1 MRYPLRAV
9 ILKKFKELPE
19 LTDIEPDWSLSPGE
33 VLLEVEMSGL
43 CYRDLL
49 TVDGYFP
56 RTKLPIILGHEI
68 AGKVLRVGDGVISFK
83 PGDRV
88 ASLTYIP
95 CGKCRY
101 CKSGNENLCK
111 QRLTFGEDING
122 SFAQMVKV
130 HERSLV
136 KIPDKVTPE
145 GAAMAACVTGMVLH
159 AFRHVARIKE
169 GESVLITGAGGGVG
183 IHAVQVAKAFGC
195 RVIAATS
202 SEEKLKHILDAG
214 ADEVLLSD
222 DKMVENVKRLT
233 DNEGVD
239 VVLEAVGQPTFDK
252 SLRCLAWGGRMVVVG
267 NVTVSSVEVPLGL
280 IILKANSIAG
290 TIAATKRDLEDALRL
305 TAEGKVKPVVT
316 VYPLEKVYDAMEKMR
331 RKESIGRILLK
342 P

>member
-1 MRYPLRAV
+1 MRAV
-9 ILKKFKELPE
+9 FLKKFKEPPE
-19 LTDIEPDWSLSPGE
+19 IVDFEPDWSLSIGE

-49 TVDGYFP
+49 TVEGYFP
-56 RTKLPIILGHEI
+56 RTRLPIILGHEI
-68 AGKVLRVGDGVISFK
+68 AGKVIAIGEGVTGFK

-101 CKSGNENLCK
+101 CESGNENLCK

-122 SFAQMVKV
+122 SFANIVKT
-130 HERSLV
+130 HERSLIKV
-136 KIPDKVTPE
+136 PDSVTPE
-145 GAAMAACVTGMVLH
+145 GAAIAACVTGMLLR
-159 AFRHVARIKE
+159 ALKHVARVKQ

-183 IHAVQVAKAFGC
+183 IHAVQLAKVLGC
-195 RVIAATS
+195 RVLAATS
-202 SEEKLKHILDAG
+202 SREKVKRISDAG

-222 DKMVENVKRLT
+222 DMMVDEVKQLT
-233 DNEGVD
+233 GGDGVD
-239 VVLEAVGQPTFDK
+239 VVLEAVGQPTFGK

-290 TIAATKRDLEDALRL
+290 TIAATKNDLEEALRL
-305 TAEGKVKPVVT
+305 TAEGKLKPIIT
-316 VYPLEKVYDAMEKMR
+316 VYPLEKIHDAMERMR
-331 RKESIGRILLK
+331 QKESVGRILLK

>member
-1 MRYPLRAV
+1 MRAV
-9 ILKKFKELPE
+9 LLKKFKELPE
-19 LTDIEPDWSLSPGE
+19 LTDLELDPSLGSNE

-49 TVDGYFP
+49 TIDGYFP

-68 AGKVLRVGDGVISFK
+68 AGKVLAVGEGVVDFK

-95 CGKCRY
+95 CGKCKY
-101 CKSGNENLCK
+101 CKSGNENICK
-111 QRLTFGEDING
+111 QRLTFGEEING

-136 KIPDKVTPE
+136 KVPDNVTPE
-145 GAAMAACVTGMVLH
+145 GAAIASCVTGMVLR
-159 AFRHVARIKE
+159 AFRHVAKVKQD
-169 GESVLITGAGGGVG
+169 ESVLITGAGGGVG
-183 IHAVQVAKAFGC
+183 IHAVQVAKALGC
-195 RVIAATS
+195 KVIAATS
-202 SEEKLKHILDAG
+202 SEEKFKYIMEAG

-222 DKMVENVKRLT
+222 DKMVEKVKRLT
-233 DNEGVD
+233 GDDGVD
-239 VVLEAVGQPTFDK
+239 VILEAVGQPTFEK

-267 NVTVSSVEVPLGL
+267 NVTASSVEVPLGL

-290 TIAATKRDLEDALRL
+290 TIAATKKDLEDALKL
-305 TAEGKVKPVVT
+305 TADGKVRPVVT
-316 VYPLEKVYDAMEKMR
+316 VYPLEKIYDAMEKMR
-331 RKESIGRILLK
+331 RKESVGRLLLK

>member
-1 MRYPLRAV
+1 LRAV
-9 ILKKFKELPE
+9 LLKKFKELPE
-19 LTDIEPDWSLSPGE
+19 LTDLELDPSLGSNE

-49 TVDGYFP
+49 TIDGYFP

-68 AGKVLRVGDGVISFK
+68 AGKVLAVGEDVVDFK

-95 CGKCRY
+95 CGKCKY

-111 QRLTFGEDING
+111 QRLTFGEEING

-136 KIPDKVTPE
+136 KVPDNVTPE
-145 GAAMAACVTGMVLH
+145 GAAIASCVTGMVLR
-159 AFRHVARIKE
+159 AFRHVAKVKQD
-169 GESVLITGAGGGVG
+169 ESVLITGAGGGVG
-183 IHAVQVAKAFGC
+183 IHAVQVAKALGC
-195 RVIAATS
+195 KVIAATS
-202 SEEKLKHILDAG
+202 SEEKFKYIMEAG

-222 DKMVENVKRLT
+222 DKMVEKVKRLT
-233 DNEGVD
+233 GDDGVD
-239 VVLEAVGQPTFDK
+239 VVLEAVGQPTFEK

-267 NVTVSSVEVPLGL
+267 NVTASSVEVPLGL

-290 TIAATKRDLEDALRL
+290 TIAATKKDLEDALKL
-305 TAEGKVKPVVT
+305 TADGKVRPVVT
-316 VYPLEKVYDAMEKMR
+316 VYPLEKIYDAMEKMR
-331 RKESIGRILLK
+331 RKESVGRLLLK

>member
-1 MRYPLRAV
+1 LRAV
-9 ILKKFKELPE
+9 LLKKFKELPE
-19 LTDIEPDWSLSPGE
+19 LTDLELDPSLGSNE

-49 TVDGYFP
+49 TIDGYFP

-68 AGKVLRVGDGVISFK
+68 AGKVLAVGEDVVDFK

-95 CGKCRY
+95 CGKCKY
-101 CKSGNENLCK
+101 CKSGNENICK
-111 QRLTFGEDING
+111 QRLTFGEEING

-136 KIPDKVTPE
+136 KVPDNVTPE
-145 GAAMAACVTGMVLH
+145 GAAIASCVTGMVLR
-159 AFRHVARIKE
+159 AFRHVAKVKQD
-169 GESVLITGAGGGVG
+169 ESVLITGAGGGVG
-183 IHAVQVAKAFGC
+183 IHAVQVAKALGC
-195 RVIAATS
+195 KVIAATS
-202 SEEKLKHILDAG
+202 SEEKFKYIMEAG

-222 DKMVENVKRLT
+222 DKMVEKVKRLT
-233 DNEGVD
+233 GDDGVD
-239 VVLEAVGQPTFDK
+239 VVLEAVGQPTFEK

-267 NVTVSSVEVPLGL
+267 NVTASSVEVPLGL

-290 TIAATKRDLEDALRL
+290 TIAATKKDLEDALKL
-305 TAEGKVKPVVT
+305 TADGKVRPVVT
-316 VYPLEKVYDAMEKMR
+316 VYPLEKIYDAMEKMR
-331 RKESIGRILLK
+331 RKESVGRLLLK

>member
-1 MRYPLRAV
+1 LRAV
-9 ILKKFKELPE
+9 LLKKFKELPE
-19 LTDIEPDWSLSPGE
+19 LTDLELDPSLGSNE

-49 TVDGYFP
+49 TIDGYFP

-68 AGKVLRVGDGVISFK
+68 AGKVLAVGEDVVDFK

-95 CGKCRY
+95 CGKCKY

-111 QRLTFGEDING
+111 QRLTFGEEING

-136 KIPDKVTPE
+136 KVPDNVTPE
-145 GAAMAACVTGMVLH
+145 GAAIASCVTGMVLR
-159 AFRHVARIKE
+159 AFRHVAKVKQD
-169 GESVLITGAGGGVG
+169 ESVLITGAGGGVG
-183 IHAVQVAKAFGC
+183 IHAVQVAKALGC
-195 RVIAATS
+195 KVIAATS
-202 SEEKLKHILDAG
+202 SEEKFKYIMEAG

-222 DKMVENVKRLT
+222 DKMVEKVKRLT
-233 DNEGVD
+233 GDDGVD
-239 VVLEAVGQPTFDK
+239 VVLEAVGQPTFEK

-267 NVTVSSVEVPLGL
+267 NVTASSVEVPLGL

-290 TIAATKRDLEDALRL
+290 TIAATKKDLEDALKL
-305 TAEGKVKPVVT
+305 TADGKVRPVVT
-316 VYPLEKVYDAMEKMR
+316 VYPLEKIYDAMEKMR
-331 RKESIGRILLK
+331 RKESVGRMLLK

>member
-1 MRYPLRAV
+1 MRAV
-9 ILKKFKELPE
+9 ILKRFKELPE
-19 LTDIEPDWSLSPGE
+19 LTEIELDWSLGPGE

-49 TVDGYFP
+49 TIDGYFP

-68 AGKVLRVGDGVISFK
+68 AGKVLAVGEGVTSFK

-101 CKSGNENLCK
+101 CESGNENLCK
-111 QRLTFGEDING
+111 RRLMFGEEING
-122 SFAQMVKV
+122 SFAKMVKV

-145 GAAMAACVTGMVLH
+145 GAAIAACVTGMVLR
-159 AFRHVARIKE
+159 AFKHVARVKE
-169 GESVLITGAGGGVG
+169 GEFVLITGAGGGVG
-183 IHAVQVAKAFGC
+183 IHAIQVAKALGC
-195 RVIAATS
+195 KVIASTS
-202 SEEKLKHILDAG
+202 SEEKFKHILDAG

-233 DNEGVD
+233 GDEGVD

-290 TIAATKRDLEDALRL
+290 TIAATKKDLEEALRL
-305 TAEGKVKPVVT
+305 TAEGKVRPIVT
-316 VYPLEKVYDAMEKMR
+316 VYPLEKIYDVMEKMR
-331 RKESIGRILLK
+331 RKESVGRMLLK

>member
-1 MRYPLRAV
+1 MRAV
-9 ILKKFKELPE
+9 LLKKFKELPE
-19 LTDIEPDWSLSPGE
+19 LTDLELDPSLGSNE

-49 TVDGYFP
+49 TIDGYFP

-68 AGKVLRVGDGVISFK
+68 AGKVLAVGEGVVDFK

-95 CGKCRY
+95 CGKCKY
-101 CKSGNENLCK
+101 CKSGNENICK
-111 QRLTFGEDING
+111 QRLTFGEEING

-136 KIPDKVTPE
+136 KVPDNVTPE
-145 GAAMAACVTGMVLH
+145 GAAIASCVTGMVLR
-159 AFRHVARIKE
+159 AFRHVAKVKQD
-169 GESVLITGAGGGVG
+169 ESVLITGAGGGVG
-183 IHAVQVAKAFGC
+183 IHAVQVAKALGC
-195 RVIAATS
+195 KVIAATS
-202 SEEKLKHILDAG
+202 SEEKFKYIMEAG

-222 DKMVENVKRLT
+222 DKMVEKVKRLT
-233 DNEGVD
+233 GDDGVD
-239 VVLEAVGQPTFDK
+239 VVLEAVGQPTFEK

-267 NVTVSSVEVPLGL
+267 NVTASSVEVPLGL

-290 TIAATKRDLEDALRL
+290 TIAATKKDLEDALKL
-305 TAEGKVKPVVT
+305 TADGKVRPVVT
-316 VYPLEKVYDAMEKMR
+316 VYPLEKIYDAMEKMR
-331 RKESIGRILLK
+331 RKESVGRMLLK

>member
-1 MRYPLRAV
+1 LRAV
-9 ILKKFKELPE
+9 LLKKFKELPE
-19 LTDIEPDWSLSPGE
+19 LTDFELDPSLGSNE

-49 TVDGYFP
+49 TIDGYFP

-68 AGKVLRVGDGVISFK
+68 AGKVLAVGEDVVDFK

-95 CGKCRY
+95 CGKCKY

-111 QRLTFGEDING
+111 QRLTFGEEING

-136 KIPDKVTPE
+136 KVPDNVTPE
-145 GAAMAACVTGMVLH
+145 GAAIASCVTGMVLR
-159 AFRHVARIKE
+159 AFRHVAKVKQD
-169 GESVLITGAGGGVG
+169 ESVLITGAGGGVG
-183 IHAVQVAKAFGC
+183 IHAVQVAKALGC
-195 RVIAATS
+195 KVIAATS
-202 SEEKLKHILDAG
+202 SEEKFKYIMEAG

-222 DKMVENVKRLT
+222 DKMVEKVKRLT
-233 DNEGVD
+233 GDDGVD
-239 VVLEAVGQPTFDK
+239 VVLEAVGQPTFEK

-267 NVTVSSVEVPLGL
+267 NVTASSVEVPLGL

-290 TIAATKRDLEDALRL
+290 TIAATKKDLEDALKL
-305 TAEGKVKPVVT
+305 TADGKVRPVVT
-316 VYPLEKVYDAMEKMR
+316 VYPLEKIYDAMEKMR
-331 RKESIGRILLK
+331 RKESVGRLLLK

>member
-1 MRYPLRAV
+1 MRAV
-9 ILKKFKELPE
+9 LLKKFKELPE
-19 LTDIEPDWSLSPGE
+19 LTDLELDPSLGSNE

-49 TVDGYFP
+49 TIDGYFP

-68 AGKVLRVGDGVISFK
+68 AGKVLAVGEDVVDFK

-95 CGKCRY
+95 CGKCKY

-111 QRLTFGEDING
+111 QRLTFGEEING

-136 KIPDKVTPE
+136 KVPDNVTPE
-145 GAAMAACVTGMVLH
+145 GAAIASCVTGMVLR
-159 AFRHVARIKE
+159 AFRHVAKVKQD
-169 GESVLITGAGGGVG
+169 ESVLITGAGGGVG
-183 IHAVQVAKAFGC
+183 IHAVQVAKALGC
-195 RVIAATS
+195 KVIAATS
-202 SEEKLKHILDAG
+202 SEEKFKYIMEAG

-222 DKMVENVKRLT
+222 DKMVEKVKRLT
-233 DNEGVD
+233 GDDGVD
-239 VVLEAVGQPTFDK
+239 VVLEAVGQPTFEK

-267 NVTVSSVEVPLGL
+267 NVTASSVEVPLGL

-290 TIAATKRDLEDALRL
+290 TIAATKKDLEDALKL
-305 TAEGKVKPVVT
+305 TADGKVRPVVT
-316 VYPLEKVYDAMEKMR
+316 VYPLEKIYDAMEKMR
-331 RKESIGRILLK
+331 RKESVGRLLLK

>member
-1 MRYPLRAV
+1 LRAV
-9 ILKKFKELPE
+9 LLKKFKELPE
-19 LTDIEPDWSLSPGE
+19 LTDLELDPSLGSNE

-49 TVDGYFP
+49 TIDGYFP

-68 AGKVLRVGDGVISFK
+68 AGKVLAVGEDVVDFK
-83 PGDRV
+83 SGDRV

-95 CGKCRY
+95 CGKCKY

-111 QRLTFGEDING
+111 QRLTFGEEING

-136 KIPDKVTPE
+136 KVPDNVTPE
-145 GAAMAACVTGMVLH
+145 GAAIASCVTGMVLR
-159 AFRHVARIKE
+159 AFRHVAKVKQD
-169 GESVLITGAGGGVG
+169 ESVLITGAGGGVG
-183 IHAVQVAKAFGC
+183 IHAVQVAKALGC
-195 RVIAATS
+195 KVIAATS
-202 SEEKLKHILDAG
+202 SEEKFKYIMEAG

-222 DKMVENVKRLT
+222 DKMVEKVKRLT
-233 DNEGVD
+233 GDDGVD
-239 VVLEAVGQPTFDK
+239 VVLEAVGQPTFEK

-267 NVTVSSVEVPLGL
+267 NVTASSVEVPLGL

-290 TIAATKRDLEDALRL
+290 TIAATKKDLEDALKL
-305 TAEGKVKPVVT
+305 TADGKVRPVVT
-316 VYPLEKVYDAMEKMR
+316 VYPLEKIYDAMEKMR
-331 RKESIGRILLK
+331 RKESVGRLLLK

>member
-1 MRYPLRAV
+1 MRAV
-9 ILKKFKELPE
+9 LLKKFKELPE
-19 LTDIEPDWSLSPGE
+19 LTDFELDPSLGSNE

-49 TVDGYFP
+49 TIDGYFP

-68 AGKVLRVGDGVISFK
+68 AGKVLAVGEDVVDFK

-95 CGKCRY
+95 CGKCKY

-111 QRLTFGEDING
+111 QRLTFGEEING

-136 KIPDKVTPE
+136 KVPDNVTPE
-145 GAAMAACVTGMVLH
+145 GAAIASCVTGMVLR
-159 AFRHVARIKE
+159 AFRHVAKVKQD
-169 GESVLITGAGGGVG
+169 ESVLITGAGGGVG
-183 IHAVQVAKAFGC
+183 IHAVQVAKALGC
-195 RVIAATS
+195 KVIAATS
-202 SEEKLKHILDAG
+202 SEEKFKYIMEAG

-222 DKMVENVKRLT
+222 DKMVEKVKRLT
-233 DNEGVD
+233 GDDGVD
-239 VVLEAVGQPTFDK
+239 VVLEAVGQPTFEK

-267 NVTVSSVEVPLGL
+267 NVTASSVEVPLGL

-290 TIAATKRDLEDALRL
+290 TIAATKKDLEDALKL
-305 TAEGKVKPVVT
+305 TADGKVRPVVT
-316 VYPLEKVYDAMEKMR
+316 VYPLEKIYDAMEKMR
-331 RKESIGRILLK
+331 RKESVGRLLLK

>member
-1 MRYPLRAV
+1 
-9 ILKKFKELPE
+9 
-19 LTDIEPDWSLSPGE
+19 
-33 VLLEVEMSGL
+33 
-43 CYRDLL
+43 
-49 TVDGYFP
+49 
-56 RTKLPIILGHEI
+56 
-68 AGKVLRVGDGVISFK
+68 
-83 PGDRV
+83 
-88 ASLTYIP
+88 
-95 CGKCRY
+95 
-101 CKSGNENLCK
+101 
-111 QRLTFGEDING
+111 
-122 SFAQMVKV
+122 
-130 HERSLV
+130 
-136 KIPDKVTPE
+136 
-145 GAAMAACVTGMVLH
+145 
-159 AFRHVARIKE
+159 
-169 GESVLITGAGGGVG
+169 
-183 IHAVQVAKAFGC
+183 
-195 RVIAATS
+195 
-202 SEEKLKHILDAG
+202 ILDAG

>member
-1 MRYPLRAV
+1 MRAV
-9 ILKKFKELPE
+9 FLKKFKEPPE
-19 LTDIEPDWSLSPGE
+19 IVDFEPDWSLGPGE

-68 AGKVLRVGDGVISFK
+68 AGRVIAIGEGVTGFK

-101 CKSGNENLCK
+101 CVSGNENLCK
-111 QRLTFGEDING
+111 QRLMFGEDING
-122 SFAQMVKV
+122 SFTQMVKT

-136 KIPDKVTPE
+136 KVPDEVTPE
-145 GAAMAACVTGMVLH
+145 GAAIAACVTGMLLR
-159 AFRHVARIKE
+159 AFKHVARLKQ
-169 GESVLITGAGGGVG
+169 GEFVLITGAGGGVG
-183 IHAVQVAKAFGC
+183 IHAVQIAKALGC
-195 RVIAATS
+195 RVLAATS
-202 SEEKLKHILDAG
+202 SKEKVERISEVG

-222 DKMVENVKRLT
+222 DTMVDEVKRLT
-233 DNEGVD
+233 GGDGVD
-239 VVLEAVGQPTFDK
+239 VVLEAVGQPTFSK
-252 SLRCLAWGGRMVVVG
+252 SLRCLTWGGRMVVVG
-267 NVTVSSVEVPLGL
+267 NVNVSSVEVPLGL

-290 TIAATKRDLEDALRL
+290 TIATTKKDLEEALKL

-316 VYPLEKVYDAMEKMR
+316 VYPLDKIHEVMERMR
-331 RKESIGRILLK
+331 RKESVGRLLLK

>member
-1 MRYPLRAV
+1 LRAV
-9 ILKKFKELPE
+9 LLKKFKELPE
-19 LTDIEPDWSLSPGE
+19 LTDLELDPSLGSNE

-49 TVDGYFP
+49 TIDGYFP

-68 AGKVLRVGDGVISFK
+68 AGKVLAVGEGVVDFK

-95 CGKCRY
+95 CGKCKY
-101 CKSGNENLCK
+101 CKSGNENICK
-111 QRLTFGEDING
+111 QRLTFGEEING

-136 KIPDKVTPE
+136 KVPDNVTPE
-145 GAAMAACVTGMVLH
+145 GAAIASCVTGMVLR
-159 AFRHVARIKE
+159 AFRHVAKVKQD
-169 GESVLITGAGGGVG
+169 ESVLITGAGGGVG
-183 IHAVQVAKAFGC
+183 IHAVQVAKALGC
-195 RVIAATS
+195 KVIAATS
-202 SEEKLKHILDAG
+202 SEEKFKYIMEAG

-222 DKMVENVKRLT
+222 DKMVEKVKRLT
-233 DNEGVD
+233 GDDGVD
-239 VVLEAVGQPTFDK
+239 VVLEAVGQPTFEK

-267 NVTVSSVEVPLGL
+267 NVTASSVEVPLGL

-290 TIAATKRDLEDALRL
+290 TIAATKKDLEDALKL
-305 TAEGKVKPVVT
+305 TADGKVRPVVT
-316 VYPLEKVYDAMEKMR
+316 VYPLEKIYDAMEKMR
-331 RKESIGRILLK
+331 RKESVGRMLLK

>member
-1 MRYPLRAV
+1 LRAV
-9 ILKKFKELPE
+9 LLKKFKELPE
-19 LTDIEPDWSLSPGE
+19 LTDLELDPSLGSNE

-49 TVDGYFP
+49 TIDGYFP

-68 AGKVLRVGDGVISFK
+68 AGKVLAVGEGVVDFK

-95 CGKCRY
+95 CGKCKY
-101 CKSGNENLCK
+101 CKSGNENICK
-111 QRLTFGEDING
+111 QRLTFGEEING

-136 KIPDKVTPE
+136 KVPDNVTPE
-145 GAAMAACVTGMVLH
+145 GAAIASCVTGMVLR
-159 AFRHVARIKE
+159 AFRHVAKVKQD
-169 GESVLITGAGGGVG
+169 ESVLITGAGGGVG
-183 IHAVQVAKAFGC
+183 IHAVQVAKALGC
-195 RVIAATS
+195 KVIAATS
-202 SEEKLKHILDAG
+202 SEEKFKYIMEAG

-222 DKMVENVKRLT
+222 DKMVEKVKRLT
-233 DNEGVD
+233 GDDGVD
-239 VVLEAVGQPTFDK
+239 VILEAVGQPTFEK

-267 NVTVSSVEVPLGL
+267 NVTASSVEVPLGL

-290 TIAATKRDLEDALRL
+290 TIAATKKDLEDALKL
-305 TAEGKVKPVVT
+305 TADGKVRPVVT
-316 VYPLEKVYDAMEKMR
+316 VYPLEKIYDAMEKMR
-331 RKESIGRILLK
+331 RKESVGRLLLK

>member
-1 MRYPLRAV
+1 MRAV
-9 ILKKFKELPE
+9 LLKKFKELPE
-19 LTDIEPDWSLSPGE
+19 LTDLELDPSLGSNE

-49 TVDGYFP
+49 TIDGYFP

-68 AGKVLRVGDGVISFK
+68 AGKVLAVGEDVVDFK
-83 PGDRV
+83 SGDRV

-95 CGKCRY
+95 CGKCKY

-111 QRLTFGEDING
+111 QRLTFGEEING

-136 KIPDKVTPE
+136 KVPDNVTPE
-145 GAAMAACVTGMVLH
+145 GAAIASCVTGMVLR
-159 AFRHVARIKE
+159 AFRHVAKVKQD
-169 GESVLITGAGGGVG
+169 ESVLITGAGGGVG
-183 IHAVQVAKAFGC
+183 IHAVQVAKALGC
-195 RVIAATS
+195 KVIAATS
-202 SEEKLKHILDAG
+202 SEEKFKYIMEAG

-222 DKMVENVKRLT
+222 DKMVEKVKRLT
-233 DNEGVD
+233 GDDGVD
-239 VVLEAVGQPTFDK
+239 VVLEAVGQPTFEK

-267 NVTVSSVEVPLGL
+267 NVTASSVEVPLGL

-290 TIAATKRDLEDALRL
+290 TIAATKKDLEDALKL
-305 TAEGKVKPVVT
+305 TADGKVRPVVT
-316 VYPLEKVYDAMEKMR
+316 VYPLEKIYDAMEKMR
-331 RKESIGRILLK
+331 RKESVGRLLLK